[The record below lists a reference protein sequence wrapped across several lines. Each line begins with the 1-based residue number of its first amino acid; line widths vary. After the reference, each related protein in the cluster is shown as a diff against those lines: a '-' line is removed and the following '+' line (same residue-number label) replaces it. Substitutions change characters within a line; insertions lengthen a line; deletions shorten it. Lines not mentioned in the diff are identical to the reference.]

1 MRGGGSG
8 YASGAILVE
17 EFKEFRSSGVQ
28 EFRSSGVQ
36 EFRSSG
42 VQEFR
47 SSGVQRGVDDRIAR
61 KKRLLRPERRN
72 RSKHFCSQLLN
83 SCTP

>member
-17 EFKEFRSSGVQ
+17 EFKELQ

>member
-1 MRGGGSG
+1 MRRGGSG
-8 YASGAILVE
+8 YASGPILVE
-17 EFKEFRSSGVQ
+17 EFREFKEFRSSGVQ

-47 SSGVQRGVDDRIAR
+47 VGWIAELREKTPSATGNVGVG
-61 KKRLLRPERRN
+61 PEIFTAG
-72 RSKHFCSQLLN
+72 S
-83 SCTP
+83 

>member
-1 MRGGGSG
+1 
-8 YASGAILVE
+8 L
-17 EFKEFRSSGVQ
+17 Q

-47 SSGVQRGVDDRIAR
+47 QWATAKSAPQVKVLLDSSPKADRSPI
-61 KKRLLRPERRN
+61 L
-72 RSKHFCSQLLN
+72 QLLN
-83 SCTP
+83 SCNS

>member
-17 EFKEFRSSGVQ
+17 EFK
-28 EFRSSGVQ
+28 

>member
-1 MRGGGSG
+1 MRRGGSG
-8 YASGAILVE
+8 YASGPILVE
-17 EFKEFRSSGVQ
+17 EFREFKEFRSSGVQ

-47 SSGVQRGVDDRIAR
+47 SSGWGGSQNCE
-61 KKRLLRPERRN
+61 KKRLLRPET
-72 RSKHFCSQLLN
+72 SESVQKFLQPAPELL
-83 SCTP
+83 

>member
-1 MRGGGSG
+1 
-8 YASGAILVE
+8 L
-17 EFKEFRSSGVQ
+17 RSSGVQ

-47 SSGVQRGVDDRIAR
+47 IGRPTKLQDKISSFTSVCDHPSGLDGR
-61 KKRLLRPERRN
+61 
-72 RSKHFCSQLLN
+72 LLN
-83 SCTP
+83 SCNS

>member
-17 EFKEFRSSGVQ
+17 EFK